1 MTDKRKQAD
10 FLKWFGPLLDALREL
25 GGSGKPREVSDKI
38 ATTKMLSDE
47 VLEQTIKSGESKFHN
62 QVAWA
67 RQYLVWERL
76 LDDSQRGTWVLTPKG
91 WNATVT
97 EKEARAIF
105 QKWVK
110 IYQERRKSK
119 ANEDVVSDINE
130 VEPELVEQDYTPS
143 LLEILKK
150 LTPQGFEQICGLLL
164 RKSGFEQVTIT
175 GRSNDGGIDG
185 IGILALNPFVSNRVL
200 FQCKRYA
207 STAVSASQIRDFR
220 GAMSGRAEKGIIITT
235 SRFSEDAKREASRDG
250 AGHIELVDGE
260 KLVDLF
266 QKTELGVKPV
276 TIYEVDYSFFEPYL

>member
-1 MTDKRKQAD
+1 MSTKKHAD
-10 FLKWFGPLLDALREL
+10 FLKWFGPLIIALREL

-38 ATTKMLSDE
+38 AATHNLSDNI
-47 VLEQTIKSGESKFHN
+47 LEQTLKSGESRFHN

-67 RQYLVWERL
+67 RQYLVWEKF
-76 LDDSQRGTWVLTPKG
+76 LDDSQRGTWLLTPKG
-91 WNATVT
+91 WNTNVT
-97 EKEARAIF
+97 EKEARLIF

-119 ANEDVVSDINE
+119 VSTDIINDIDE
-130 VEPELVEQDYTPS
+130 VEPELVEKDYTPS

-185 IGILALNPFVSNRVL
+185 VGILALNPFVSNRVL
-200 FQCKRYA
+200 FQCKRYDT
-207 STAVSASQIRDFR
+207 TAVSASQIRDFR

-235 SRFSEDAKREASRDG
+235 SRFTEDAKREASRDG

-260 KLVDLF
+260 KLIDLF
-266 QKTELGVKPV
+266 QRIELGVKPV
-276 TIYEVDYSFFEPYL
+276 VVYEVDFSFFEPYL